1 MAGQRRSSGPGKY
14 IAIAVALCSGALLFV
29 VGMGSGVWL
38 ALNFR
43 IVPKG
48 DLEDLIAKTLGE
60 GASLDEVLQGGG
72 GVGQRKLPDVQ
83 ALLDQVQK
91 AAAES
96 DAASD
101 WALSKGAGETPAAGP
116 FTFKFTP
123 GERLHYALTADVEG
137 HGLELLAPEPVAL
150 EMDSAFDLVTES
162 VDTVG
167 NGVLELAFEHTEM
180 KGDFMGAPFEMM
192 QGAAGER
199 VDMGGT
205 DTGLQ
210 RDMLWRIPQL
220 QFFKTPMRMKVAP
233 NGMVT
238 DLSGRQGAEAAVS
251 PLPMLTDLEFPS
263 AQLDPGAQWD
273 SHIDMSVPGFGA
285 PVRVRIVN
293 TFSGYKTI
301 GRRVCAV
308 IEQDLTSEETDGTL
322 TTPAGRLGGLI
333 GFTMPEF
340 KLGGKNMVYFDTEN
354 GQLVHSEMDVDLGLD
369 IGQVLGETTRN
380 ELGHAG
386 TDVGE
391 LLSDLPEFEHLDSGP
406 GGKAKNLLELNV
418 DINAAVSLTDPI
430 APGAP

>member
-1 MAGQRRSSGPGKY
+1 MADPSGSSGPGKY
-14 IAIAVALCSGALLFV
+14 IAIAVALCCGALLFV
-29 VGMGSGVWL
+29 AGIGFGVWF

-48 DLEDLIAKTLGE
+48 DLEDMIAKTLGE
-60 GASLDEVLQGGG
+60 GASLDGVLPGAQDGGA
-72 GVGQRKLPDVQ
+72 VDVQ
-83 ALLDQVQK
+83 KLLEQVQK
-91 AAAES
+91 AAAAS

-101 WALSKGAGETPAAGP
+101 WTVSKGAAEKPAEGP

-123 GERLHYALTADVEG
+123 GERLHYTLTADVQG

-150 EMDSAFDLVTES
+150 KMDSAFNLVTES
-162 VDTVG
+162 VDTAG

-192 QGAAGER
+192 QGPAGER
-199 VDMGGT
+199 VDTGGP

-238 DLSGRQGAEAAVS
+238 DLAGRQGAEAAVS
-251 PLPMLTDLEFPS
+251 PLPMLTDIEFPS

-293 TFSGYKTI
+293 TFTGYKTI

-308 IEQDLTSEETDGTL
+308 IEQDLTSEETNGTL
-322 TTPAGRLGGLI
+322 TTPAGPLGGLI

-354 GQLVHSEMDVDLGLD
+354 GQLVHSEMDLDLGLD
-369 IGQVLGETTRN
+369 IGQALGETTRN
-380 ELGHAG
+380 QLEQLGTNLG
-386 TDVGE
+386 D
-391 LLSDLPEFEHLDSGP
+391 LLSDLPEFEHLGSGA
-406 GGKAKNLLELNV
+406 GGKPKNLLELNV